1 MFRTVLAELTRRTP
15 GARWALIGGADGVP
29 LETDPADIGQAAEL
43 LAAEYAGLFCDCLK
57 VTART
62 AAGELQGAVLTTD
75 RGRVVM
81 QALTPDYFLL
91 LGLGPQGHTGKAL
104 FEIARAR
111 EAIVEELAI

>member
-1 MFRTVLAELTRRTP
+1 MFRTILADLTARTP
-15 GARWALIGGADGVP
+15 GARWALIVGADGVP
-29 LETDPADIGQAAEL
+29 LEADPADIGQAAEL
-43 LAAEYAGLFCDCLK
+43 LAAEYAGLFRDCMK

-62 AAGELQGAVLTTD
+62 AAGDLRGAVLTTD

-81 QALTPDYFLL
+81 QALTPEYFLL
-91 LGLGPQGHTGKAL
+91 LCLGPQAHSGKAL

>member
-1 MFRTVLAELTRRTP
+1 MFQTILADLTGRTP
-15 GARWALIGGADGVP
+15 GARWALIVGADGVP
-29 LETDPADIGQAAEL
+29 LESDPADVGQAGEL
-43 LAAEYAGLFCDCLK
+43 LSAEYAGLFRDCLQ

-62 AAGELQGAVLTTD
+62 AAGDLQFAVLTTD

-81 QALTPDYFLL
+81 QALTPEYFLL
-91 LGLGPQGHTGKAL
+91 LCLAPQAHTGKAL